1 MLYSNDCPKRKI
13 LKTKLD
19 EKYIQY
25 EICSNLELMKSKGF
39 RSLPIL
45 EVNGKVMTFNNAIMW
60 VKEI

>member
-1 MLYSNDCPKRKI
+1 
-13 LKTKLD
+13 LD

-25 EICSNLELMKSKGF
+25 EICSDLELMKSKGF